1 MRTFKQF
8 KQKSCKRLVLIFGI
22 TSLSIPIIC
31 DQFITW
37 SNHVYQDVED
47 IPYRPVGLVL
57 GTAKTYQGKPNQF
70 LIPGHLRHLS
80 HYILWRLQTA
90 FELFQAGKI
99 DGILVSGDNGRRGYN
114 EPALMKQ
121 DLVSMGIPEEFITCD
136 YAGFRTLDSV
146 VRAKKVFGQSSF
158 TIISQPF
165 HVKRAQFLANHY
177 GIDTVALGAENP
189 TLEWWLKI
197 RMREVL
203 ARTLAVL
210 DVAIARQPELLGK
223 PEQVKLRKP

>member
-57 GTAKTYQGKPNQF
+57 GTAKTYQGKPNLFYQ
-70 LIPGHLRHLS
+70 P
-80 HYILWRLQTA
+80 RLQTA